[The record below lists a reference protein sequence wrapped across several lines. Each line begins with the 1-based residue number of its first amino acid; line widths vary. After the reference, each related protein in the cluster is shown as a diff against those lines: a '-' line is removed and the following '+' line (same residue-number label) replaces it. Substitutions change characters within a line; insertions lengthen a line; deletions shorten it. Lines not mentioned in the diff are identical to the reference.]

1 MPSRPIASAA
11 AILNASKLLAGIVL
25 ASFGNQIARLKAKK
39 PHRGFRPT
47 PASRQRSAGTHRLAL
62 WWWSVLR
69 RAAAGWMTHN
79 ASTLGAAIAYYSLFS
94 IGPLILIAISVA
106 GLVYDQE
113 SVRGQML
120 VQLSTLLGE
129 QGSKAIASMLADA
142 GKPAEGVFA
151 TLIGAGTL
159 IFAAI
164 GVVVQL
170 KGALNTVWDV
180 KSPSGA
186 GIWHFF
192 RTYAVSLAGVLSLG
206 FLLLISLLLTI
217 ALSAVGKMLVGA
229 PEAALQATSLVATLA
244 MTTGLFAM
252 MFKWLPD
259 IAIGWREVLPGSI
272 LTAGLFEI
280 GKFLIGFYIGKQGFE
295 STYGAAA
302 SLVIVL
308 IWVYY
313 SAQLVLFGAEFTRA
327 YSEVSGH
334 RNNRPRERTRAT

>member
-1 MPSRPIASAA
+1 
-11 AILNASKLLAGIVL
+11 
-25 ASFGNQIARLKAKK
+25 
-39 PHRGFRPT
+39 
-47 PASRQRSAGTHRLAL
+47 
-62 WWWSVLR
+62 
-69 RAAAGWMTHN
+69 MTHN

-94 IGPLILIAISVA
+94 IGPLILIAITVA
-106 GLVYDQE
+106 GLVYGQE
-113 SVRGQML
+113 IVRGQVL

-151 TLIGAGTL
+151 TFIGAGTL

-186 GIWHFF
+186 GISHFF

-229 PEAALQATSLVATLA
+229 APEAALQATSLVATFA

-295 STYGAAA
+295 INLRRGSFAGDRPHLGLLLSSTRVVRCRVHARIFGSQRPPEQSTTREEVRRKLLHEEAARTHHQA
-302 SLVIVL
+302 CKLLSMPLLALTLTRLPCGYFAIEVVGLVEIL
-308 IWVYY
+308 RD
-313 SAQLVLFGAEFTRA
+313 ACHA
-327 YSEVSGH
+327 SGH
-334 RNNRPRERTRAT
+334 N